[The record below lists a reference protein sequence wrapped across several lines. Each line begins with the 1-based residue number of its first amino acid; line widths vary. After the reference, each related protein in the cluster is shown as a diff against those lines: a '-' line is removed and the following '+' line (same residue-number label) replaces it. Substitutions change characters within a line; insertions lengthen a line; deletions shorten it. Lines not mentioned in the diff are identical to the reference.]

1 MRRLVARRTARTR
14 DDRGVALFAAI
25 AAMVV
30 LSTMIAALVILARN
44 EGLIAQLNKDEAQ
57 AAYAAEAGANWGRF
71 LLHQRLRMD
80 LPKAVAAAPKDTLRA
95 ALNSTYSVATG
106 GAQFIRDYAIPASGP
121 TFTACSP
128 CPDPKYSVV
137 GDPTT
142 KQIADNLQSLLTITC
157 PGMAG
162 CPANTAFTTRVIVS
176 SHPDQPPDV
185 RDQGHRVLFTY
196 VWRIESSGTAGRA
209 RQQWVIHDSAVPNP
223 PYDGTFTIAL
233 NDQFVKYAHFID
245 QFQDAGSGAPWMSF
259 RHKYTGPV
267 HTNRR
272 FSILGNTSTPGEEG
286 PIFRSEA
293 TQTMTTTRFNNGGNE
308 QNLSRDS
315 SPRDWPRLGPAPGIL
330 CKQVDCSGFTRGF
343 DYNPATPTPNPIPFP
358 GGSNPPDRLAQ
369 ACLARQSAVNPIT
382 NCTGAA
388 NFSGL
393 PPVCRGTTSAG
404 VLVDLEVVVSN
415 NCTAGAA
422 LILNGGIWVKGNVTD
437 LLLGNIENQGQSIV
451 IYASSDATPR
461 RTVITESRT
470 PSKTTTIQRQCRKLI
485 STPGALCDNGG
496 TFWNLDPDRLPNNQT
511 FSNVFSPD
519 PATDYGLIFVTGNIG
534 SSGTL
539 NGLRRG
545 ISVNTT
551 SGVGD
556 TAYAIYQNTGLTT
569 ANKEDGTRLTVVA
582 DGNIFITGQ
591 LNYRIDPRGSDG
603 EFSEPIPGD
612 GDDQLDV
619 QNVLGIFSWGLGM
632 AGGVQLSSAL
642 TGNVDTHGLIF
653 AANASGNAGPS
664 GQFSFEDPDGSPRG
678 ESRVLGGVVQK
689 TMGQF
694 GQPSS
699 NSGYERNWFYD
710 ERFRYRAVSPP
721 KLPLVESFTAATTLG
736 IDSYT
741 WRLGL
746 FN

>member
-1 MRRLVARRTARTR
+1 
-14 DDRGVALFAAI
+14 
-25 AAMVV
+25 
-30 LSTMIAALVILARN
+30 
-44 EGLIAQLNKDEAQ
+44 
-57 AAYAAEAGANWGRF
+57 
-71 LLHQRLRMD
+71 
-80 LPKAVAAAPKDTLRA
+80 
-95 ALNSTYSVATG
+95 
-106 GAQFIRDYAIPASGP
+106 
-121 TFTACSP
+121 
-128 CPDPKYSVV
+128 
-137 GDPTT
+137 
-142 KQIADNLQSLLTITC
+142 
-157 PGMAG
+157 
-162 CPANTAFTTRVIVS
+162 
-176 SHPDQPPDV
+176 
-185 RDQGHRVLFTY
+185 
-196 VWRIESSGTAGRA
+196 
-209 RQQWVIHDSAVPNP
+209 
-223 PYDGTFTIAL
+223 
-233 NDQFVKYAHFID
+233 
-245 QFQDAGSGAPWMSF
+245 
-259 RHKYTGPV
+259 
-267 HTNRR
+267 
-272 FSILGNTSTPGEEG
+272 
-286 PIFRSEA
+286 
-293 TQTMTTTRFNNGGNE
+293 
-308 QNLSRDS
+308 
-315 SPRDWPRLGPAPGIL
+315 
-330 CKQVDCSGFTRGF
+330 
-343 DYNPATPTPNPIPFP
+343 
-358 GGSNPPDRLAQ
+358 
-369 ACLARQSAVNPIT
+369 
-382 NCTGAA
+382 
-388 NFSGL
+388 
-393 PPVCRGTTSAG
+393 
-404 VLVDLEVVVSN
+404 VDLEVVVSN

-746 FN
+746 FNWAGESMLRWINLALAVVLAGLLLSELTRARQPAPSGPSVSEGRPVVAEEQPGRRSRRIEQRLAIEEARRQQRERRRALSGGPPALDSSGHPIRDWRVRADFAGRPW